1 MGALKGVGSMLHS
14 SVQEGQI
21 TKSDDVT
28 LPHSDSIDSSKEASP
43 GNVPSPTSQGSDVG
57 GASDFVPSRPDMAL
71 SQSNNT
77 EPEEILTIRV
87 YEKRSVIITDVEAS
101 ESVSQGE
108 LLDSDATAALS
119 VTDIQAESSAGHVLN
134 RSQPLA
140 PSNLLEK
147 YSSVGDNSCEDIV
160 FSSRNKKKTK
170 RKGKHTGTNHWH
182 LMLKFFHSIYA
193 WMLPVI

>member
-57 GASDFVPSRPDMAL
+57 GASDFVPSKPDMAL

-87 YEKRSVIITDVEAS
+87 YEKRSVIITDVKAS
-101 ESVSQGE
+101 EPVSQVE
-108 LLDSDATAALS
+108 LLDSIATATLS
-119 VTDIQAESSAGHVLN
+119 MPDVRAVPSDGHVGN
-134 RSQPLA
+134 QSPPLA
-140 PSNLLEK
+140 PSNLPEK
-147 YSSVGDNSCEDIV
+147 YSSVLDDGCENIV

-170 RKGKHTGTNHWH
+170 RKGKHTGRNHWH
-182 LMLKFFHSIYA
+182 LMIKFFH
-193 WMLPVI
+193 